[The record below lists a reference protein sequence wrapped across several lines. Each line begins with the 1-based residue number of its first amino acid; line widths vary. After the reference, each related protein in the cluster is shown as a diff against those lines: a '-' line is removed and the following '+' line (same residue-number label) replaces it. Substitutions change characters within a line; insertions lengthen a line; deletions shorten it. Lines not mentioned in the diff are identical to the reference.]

1 MYKRQAVAVVRGWR
15 AASFVAD
22 WIQAYVDAWLAGHD
36 ARVFN
41 YWGMDQVALTV
52 LLHRDKKAGA
62 EESRL
67 GALPAEFNVRFAWTP
82 LGNAFDD
89 RMGVL
94 VDRAGAAPTFL
105 FPVFR
110 DGGHFL
116 LLSQFQN
123 RRHFLFTF
131 LEDYKKN
138 PAFARPYVT
147 LTLHDDLAKEK
158 DIVLLRGDVEKQMLK
173 EEADH
178 VIAQVVESYCIA
190 SRYSSD
196 SGPLTFNQRPN
207 DFDLDAMLKHYPKP
221 PVNIETP

>member
-1 MYKRQAVAVVRGWR
+1 MAFSR
-15 AASFVAD
+15 
-22 WIQAYVDAWLAGHD
+22 AGHASHVARQLTDIVKLPLLKKEPTSKIAEIWRSYHEGRQD
-36 ARVFN
+36 AV
-41 YWGMDQVALTV
+41 G
-52 LLHRDKKAGA
+52 RDI
-62 EESRL
+62 
-67 GALPAEFNVRFAWTP
+67 PAKTAQ
-82 LGNAFDD
+82 
-89 RMGVL
+89 VL

-123 RRHFLFTF
+123 RRNFLFTF

>member
-1 MYKRQAVAVVRGWR
+1 MAFSR
-15 AASFVAD
+15 
-22 WIQAYVDAWLAGHD
+22 AGHASHV
-36 ARVFN
+36 AR
-41 YWGMDQVALTV
+41 QLTDIV
-52 LLHRDKKAGA
+52 KLPLLKKEPTSKIA
-62 EESRL
+62 EIWRSAR
-67 GALPAEFNVRFAWTP
+67 RP
-82 LGNAFDD
+82 LA
-89 RMGVL
+89 
-94 VDRAGAAPTFL
+94 RADVPL
-105 FPVFR
+105 PVFR
-110 DGGHFL
+110 GGGHFL

-138 PAFARPYVT
+138 PAFSRPYVT

-207 DFDLDAMLKHYPKP
+207 DFDLDAMLKHDPKP

>member
-1 MYKRQAVAVVRGWR
+1 MISRAGHASHVARKLGDIVKLPLLRKEPAPRIKEIWAEYHQGRADAVARTLD
-15 AASFVAD
+15 AT
-22 WIQAYVDAWLAGHD
+22 QATL
-36 ARVFN
+36 
-41 YWGMDQVALTV
+41 
-52 LLHRDKKAGA
+52 
-62 EESRL
+62 
-67 GALPAEFNVRFAWTP
+67 
-82 LGNAFDD
+82 
-89 RMGVL
+89 L
-94 VDRAGAAPTFL
+94 VDRAQAAPL
-105 FPVFR
+105 QLHPVR
-110 DGGHFL
+110 RGEGHFL
-116 LLSQFQN
+116 LLSQFQH
-123 RRHFLFTF
+123 RKHFLFTF

>member
-1 MYKRQAVAVVRGWR
+1 MAFSR
-15 AASFVAD
+15 
-22 WIQAYVDAWLAGHD
+22 AGHASHVARQLTDIVKLPLLKKEPTSKIAEIWRSYHEGRQD
-36 ARVFN
+36 AV
-41 YWGMDQVALTV
+41 G
-52 LLHRDKKAGA
+52 RDI
-62 EESRL
+62 
-67 GALPAEFNVRFAWTP
+67 PAKTAQ
-82 LGNAFDD
+82 
-89 RMGVL
+89 VL

-105 FPVFR
+105 VPVFR